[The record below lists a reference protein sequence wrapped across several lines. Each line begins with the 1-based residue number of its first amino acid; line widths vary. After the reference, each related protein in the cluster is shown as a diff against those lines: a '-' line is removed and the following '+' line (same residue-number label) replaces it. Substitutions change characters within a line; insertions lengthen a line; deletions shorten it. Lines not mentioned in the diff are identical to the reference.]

1 MRRLLYSF
9 LFYMIIGLFSGFFYR
24 ELTKAYDFTGTTQL
38 SLVHTHTLILG
49 MFMFLILLPLEKLF
63 KLSSYYLFNWF
74 FYVYNIGVIVTIGMM
89 VTKGFFQ
96 VTGKSYSPE
105 AFSGFAGIGHTG
117 MLAGLLLLF
126 FLLRQAILKEP
137 RDESFKNN
145 ITRTKNIHIFQRNIF
160 VSYFERC
167 VFIL

>member
-1 MRRLLYSF
+1 
-9 LFYMIIGLFSGFFYR
+9 
-24 ELTKAYDFTGTTQL
+24 
-38 SLVHTHTLILG
+38 
-49 MFMFLILLPLEKLF
+49 
-63 KLSSYYLFNWF
+63 
-74 FYVYNIGVIVTIGMM
+74 MM

-105 AFSGFAGIGHTG
+105 AFAGFAGIGHTG

-145 ITRTKNIHIFQRNIF
+145 ITRTKIYTSFKGTLLFLTLKGVFLYCDGIVIDNSWLTMR
-160 VSYFERC
+160 
-167 VFIL
+167 FILTI

>member
-1 MRRLLYSF
+1 MSYLRFFVTVIIGIIGYNEKVREDSKCVGYYIHF
-9 LFYMIIGLFSGFFYR
+9 FFYMIIGLFSGFFYR

-105 AFSGFAGIGHTG
+105 AFAGFAGIGHTG

-137 RDESFKNN
+137 RDESFK
-145 ITRTKNIHIFQRNIF
+145 K
-160 VSYFERC
+160 
-167 VFIL
+167 

>member
-1 MRRLLYSF
+1 
-9 LFYMIIGLFSGFFYR
+9 
-24 ELTKAYDFTGTTQL
+24 
-38 SLVHTHTLILG
+38 
-49 MFMFLILLPLEKLF
+49 
-63 KLSSYYLFNWF
+63 
-74 FYVYNIGVIVTIGMM
+74 MM

-105 AFSGFAGIGHTG
+105 AFAGFAGIGHTG

-137 RDESFKNN
+137 RDESLKNN
-145 ITRTKNIHIFQRNIF
+145 ITRTKNIHIFQRDIV

-167 VFIL
+167 VLYCDGIVIDNSWLTMRFILTI

>member
-1 MRRLLYSF
+1 
-9 LFYMIIGLFSGFFYR
+9 MIIGLFSGFFYR
-24 ELTKAYDFTGTTQL
+24 ELTKAYDFTEYNTIITC
-38 SLVHTHTLILG
+38 THTYTY
-49 MFMFLILLPLEKLF
+49 FRYVYVLILLPLEKLF

-89 VTKGFFQ
+89 VTKGFF
-96 VTGKSYSPE
+96 KSLVN
-105 AFSGFAGIGHTG
+105 HT
-117 MLAGLLLLF
+117 LRSICRLCRYWAHRYACRFIVAIF

-145 ITRTKNIHIFQRNIF
+145 ITRTKNIHIFQRNIV

-167 VFIL
+167 VFL

>member
-1 MRRLLYSF
+1 
-9 LFYMIIGLFSGFFYR
+9 
-24 ELTKAYDFTGTTQL
+24 
-38 SLVHTHTLILG
+38 
-49 MFMFLILLPLEKLF
+49 
-63 KLSSYYLFNWF
+63 
-74 FYVYNIGVIVTIGMM
+74 MM

-105 AFSGFAGIGHTG
+105 AFAGFAGIGHTG

-145 ITRTKNIHIFQRNIF
+145 ITSTKIYTSFKGTLLFRTLKG
-160 VSYFERC
+160 
-167 VFIL
+167 VFYIVMG

>member
-1 MRRLLYSF
+1 
-9 LFYMIIGLFSGFFYR
+9 
-24 ELTKAYDFTGTTQL
+24 
-38 SLVHTHTLILG
+38 
-49 MFMFLILLPLEKLF
+49 
-63 KLSSYYLFNWF
+63 
-74 FYVYNIGVIVTIGMM
+74 MM

-105 AFSGFAGIGHTG
+105 AFAGFAGIGHTG

-145 ITRTKNIHIFQRNIF
+145 ITSTKIYTSFKGTLLFRTLKGVFLYCDGIVIDNSWLTMR
-160 VSYFERC
+160 
-167 VFIL
+167 FILTI